1 MVVKT
6 NVEVARAVKPG
17 NGMDSST
24 GRIRLQAAME
34 SNVEDKCIL
43 IAKELKF
50 VKTLAGNDVKLRR
63 KVLKNLK
70 TWLATRSR
78 STFAFS
84 NSDFLR
90 LWKGLFYCMWMSD
103 KPLVQE
109 NLAEE
114 IASLLKCFDG
124 AEVSV
129 QFFAAFLET
138 MSAEWFGIDTWRID
152 KFMMLVRRCTRQM
165 LQVLHEENWPEHI
178 VESLMQQVECTVLNP
193 SKCPFGLTKHF
204 DDLFLEEIAKVSNA
218 IIDPAI
224 IHRIVRSYAIRLL
237 GTNDVRLIKHII
249 SSIFHSLLYQSELGQ
264 DFQEKFDLWKKT
276 SFATNNINDV
286 EFDVN
291 YEYSS
296 DVSEEAVEEETEKVY
311 DPRAGQV
318 DVVINEIKFDPLK
331 IVEIFEENRFKSF
344 VTSKGKKYMK
354 MLVKQYKKF
363 ANGVFPLGIQTVEST
378 SKKDYDVD
386 IDEKVKEL
394 EKYQTELVGDETSN
408 KKKKQRKHKFE
419 LKSQQLKPE
428 SKSEPET
435 LSREDSNKS
444 SEEREP
450 EAQKSKKKK
459 KASRMQLKEEKL
471 KQLRLKREKKLE
483 AIKRNKL
490 PPKATKESSTVALEK
505 KKHVIVVAKDAN
517 ATETKTNPVKKDVS
531 KGLFEVKDEWSKPL
545 QDGEVELFIPSR
557 KAKLMEIAKESELN
571 TSLSS
576 TTMVKNP
583 FATPK
588 NKEKSLKRI
597 LDATPTDESGKKRVK
612 IALNKNVSQD
622 FHQHMQQVK
631 SSPQLP
637 YDSSKK
643 PSKGALKPNLMPSPI
658 NPFYKKKI
666 GLKLRQ

>member
-204 DDLFLEEIAKVSNA
+204 DDLFLEEIAK
-218 IIDPAI
+218 
-224 IHRIVRSYAIRLL
+224 
-237 GTNDVRLIKHII
+237 
-249 SSIFHSLLYQSELGQ
+249 SELGQ